1 MIHELLLNI
10 WKVIKHRLFILLVFI
25 IIIFWILINRIFELQ
40 IVKGQELAN
49 EFSIRIER
57 NIVLDGTRGNVYD
70 RNGIPLAIN
79 ELAYSVTLD
88 DSIPVDDRGI
98 MIRDLINVVEENGDN
113 IIVSFPINLNE
124 DNNFEFVGSN
134 SSIVRFKKEIFGKKQ
149 LSKIQESLTA
159 AEMIKFIRSDDF
171 FEMPEDKY
179 SDEETI
185 KICAIRY
192 ALYLTRGSKYKPL
205 KVAVDISEKTL
216 AMINENQ
223 DKFPGAKIIVEPR
236 RKYIDS
242 TYFSHIIGYT
252 KTISPGQLEK
262 LKVHGYNA
270 RDIVGQSGIENEME
284 IYLKGTDGKQTIEI
298 DNLGRT
304 RNIISTEEPKPGK
317 DIFLTIDKELQMR
330 TYDALEKQIANIVVE
345 KMYNTQ
351 PSRKGIIILLK
362 DVFASLFNNSIVSLE
377 QLENSDNEQY
387 QNNIYSSFIKH
398 YNKVV
403 DDINYD
409 LTQDINQYL
418 SEEDRYL
425 DYIIDNLVS
434 DGILLTRKKVE
445 DNETKDEKKDEKDKE
460 VEIEVYK
467 KYVNNE
473 LGIHELITTSIKE
486 KSVKIDKKEGENPSD
501 IEIYNYIKDYINNKI
516 LESTDFKR
524 LVYTTMTENERFF
537 YKDLCFMLI
546 EQGIVTSNEKEMS
559 DLKRGK
565 ISALNFMKSKIAN
578 LDIKPSELALNPS
591 TGSAVVVDVKTGE
604 VLSLVSYPSYDNNKF
619 VNKFDNNYYYK
630 LINDPTRP
638 LVHRATKERRAPGS
652 TFKMV
657 SAMAGLEEGVI
668 TKNTVIRDLGIFN
681 KISPPAKCWI
691 YTAYGSTHGNETVA
705 EALRD
710 SCNYFFYE
718 VGLRLGKD
726 EDGNYIPIEG
736 INKLM
741 KYIGKFGLDNK
752 SGIELS
758 EYSPMNP
765 TKDPVRAAI
774 GQDKNSYT
782 PVQLARY
789 ISTLANG
796 GTNFELNLVD
806 KIANHN
812 GEVYEDRTP
821 NIATKS
827 NFNPENIEIVH
838 SGMLKVTTKQ
848 NGIRGTAYSIFKD
861 LPIKVAGKTGTSQE
875 SKSKPDHATF
885 TAFAPYDDPEIA
897 VVVVIPYGYTAQNSG
912 KVVKEIIS
920 SYYDINGTSETTTM
934 SNKLEY

>member
-1 MIHELLLNI
+1 MIHELLLNV
-10 WKVIKHRLFILLVFI
+10 WKIVKHRLFILLVGI
-25 IIIFWILINRIFELQ
+25 LLIFWILINRIFELQ

-49 EFSIRIER
+49 EFSIGIKR
-57 NIVLDGTRGNVYD
+57 NIVLEGTRGNIYD
-70 RNGIPLAIN
+70 RNGIPLAVN

-88 DSIPVDDRGI
+88 DSIIVDDRGV
-98 MIRDLINVVEENGDN
+98 MIRDLINVIEENGDS
-113 IIVSFPINLNE
+113 IIVSFPIKLNE
-124 DNNFEFVGSN
+124 EGEFEFVGSN
-134 SSIVRFKKEIFGKKQ
+134 SSIVRFKKEIFGDKR
-149 LSKIQESLTA
+149 LSKVQESLTA
-159 AEMIKFIRSDDF
+159 EDMIKYIRSEDF
-171 FEMPEDKY
+171 FDMPVEKY
-179 SDEETI
+179 SDEEVI

-205 KVAVDISEKTL
+205 KVAVNISEKTL

-236 RKYIDS
+236 RQYIDS

-270 RDIVGQSGIENEME
+270 RDIVGQAGIEKEME
-284 IYLKGTDGKQTIEI
+284 IYLKGTDGKQTIDVDI
-298 DNLGRT
+298 SGRT
-304 RNIISTEEPKPGK
+304 RNIINTEEPVPGK
-317 DIFLTIDKELQMR
+317 DIFLTIDKELQMK
-330 TYDALEKQIANIVVE
+330 TYDALEKQIANVVVE
-345 KMYNTQ
+345 KMYTKQ
-351 PSRKGIIILLK
+351 PAKKGIFILLK
-362 DVFASLFNNSIVSLE
+362 DVFASLFNNGIISLE
-377 QLENSDNEQY
+377 QLESSSEEQN
-387 QNNIYSSFIKH
+387 QNNVYSTFNKH
-398 YNKVV
+398 YNNIV

-409 LTQDINQYL
+409 LANNVNQYL

-445 DNETKDEKKDEKDKE
+445 NKDTDDGKKEEETE
-460 VEIEVYK
+460 VEIEVYQ
-467 KYVNNE
+467 KYKNNE
-473 LGIHELITTSIKE
+473 ISINELLTTSIKE
-486 KSVKIDKKEGENPSD
+486 KSVIIDKKEGENPSD
-501 IEIYNYIKDYINNKI
+501 IEIYNYIIDYINTKI
-516 LESTDFKR
+516 LETNDFKR
-524 LVYTTMTENERFF
+524 LVYTTMAENEKF
-537 YKDLCFMLI
+537 YYRDLCFMLI

-565 ISALNFMKSKIAN
+565 ISALNFMKSKITN
-578 LDIKPSELALNPS
+578 LDIKPSQLALDPS

-619 VNKFDNNYYYK
+619 VNNFDSSYYYK
-630 LINDPTRP
+630 LINDPTKP

-668 TKNTVIRDLGIFN
+668 NKNTVIRDLGVFN
-681 KISPPAKCWI
+681 KISPSANCWI
-691 YTAYGSTHGNETVA
+691 YTAYGSNHGNETVD

-726 EDGNYIPIEG
+726 DEGNYIPIEG

-741 KYIGKFGLDNK
+741 KYVEKFGLDTK

-758 EYSPMNP
+758 EYSPKNP

-774 GQDKNSYT
+774 GQDNNSYT

-796 GTNFELNLVD
+796 GTNFELNIVD
-806 KIANHN
+806 KISNHS

-821 NIATKS
+821 NIATQS
-827 NFNPENIEIVH
+827 NFDPENTKIVH

-861 LPIKVAGKTGTSQE
+861 IPIKVAGKTGTSQE
-875 SKSKPDHATF
+875 SKSRPDHATF

-920 SYYDINGTSETTTM
+920 SYYDLYGTSETTTM

>member
-1 MIHELLLNI
+1 MIHELLLNV
-10 WKVIKHRLFILLVFI
+10 WKIIKHRLFILLVFI
-25 IIIFWILINRIFELQ
+25 LLIFWVLINRIFELQ

-49 EFSIRIER
+49 QFSIKSKR
-57 NIVLDGTRGNVYD
+57 NIVLEGTRGNIYD

-88 DSIPVDDRGI
+88 DSIPVEDRGI
-98 MIRDLINVVEENGDN
+98 MIRDLINVIEENGDN
-113 IIVSFPINLNE
+113 IIVTFPIKLRDDE
-124 DNNFEFVGSN
+124 EFEFVGSN
-134 SSIVRFKKEIFGKKQ
+134 SSIVRFKKEIFGKKR
-149 LSKIQESLTA
+149 LSKVQESLTA
-159 AEMIKFIRSDDF
+159 EDMIKFIRSDDF
-171 FEMPEDKY
+171 FNMPVEKY
-179 SDEETI
+179 SDEEVV

-192 ALYLTRGSKYKPL
+192 ALYLTRGSKFKPL
-205 KVAVDISEKTL
+205 KVAVDISQKTL

-236 RKYIDS
+236 RQYIDS

-270 RDIVGQSGIENEME
+270 RDIVGQAGIEKEME
-284 IYLKGTDGKQTIEI
+284 IYLKGTDGKQTIEV

-304 RNIISTEEPKPGK
+304 RNIISTEEPEPGK
-317 DIFLTIDKELQMR
+317 DVFLTIDKELQMK
-330 TYDALEKQIANIVVE
+330 TYDALEKQIANVVVE
-345 KMYNTQ
+345 KIYTKQ
-351 PSRKGIIILLK
+351 PSKKGIYILLK
-362 DVFASLFNNSIVSLE
+362 DVFASLFHNNTISLE
-377 QLENSDNEQY
+377 KLEYSSEEQY

-403 DDINYD
+403 NDINYNLAND
-409 LTQDINQYL
+409 VNQYL

-445 DNETKDEKKDEKDKE
+445 ADDGKKEEEIE
-460 VEIEVYK
+460 VKIEVYK
-467 KYVNNE
+467 QYENNE
-473 LGIHELITTSIKE
+473 ISINELINTSIKE
-486 KSVKIDKKEGENPSD
+486 KSVIIDKKEGENPTD
-501 IEIYNYIKDYINNKI
+501 IEIYNYIIDYINKKV
-516 LESTDFKR
+516 LENDFKR
-524 LVYTTMTENERFF
+524 LVYTTMAENGKFF
-537 YKDLCFMLI
+537 YRDLCFMLI

-559 DLKRGK
+559 DLIRGK
-565 ISALNFMKSKIAN
+565 FSALNFMKSKITN
-578 LDIKPSELALNPS
+578 LDIKPSQLALDPS

-619 VNKFDNNYYYK
+619 VNKFDTSYYYK
-630 LINDPTRP
+630 VINDPTTP
-638 LVHRATKERRAPGS
+638 LVHRATTERRAPGS

-668 TKNTVIRDLGIFN
+668 NKNTVIRDLGVFN
-681 KISPPAKCWI
+681 KISPPAKCWV

-726 EDGNYIPIEG
+726 DEGNYIPIEG

-741 KYIGKFGLDNK
+741 KYVEKFGLDTK

-758 EYSPMNP
+758 EYSPKNP

-796 GTNFELNLVD
+796 GTNFELNIVD
-806 KIANHN
+806 KISSHS

-827 NFNPENIEIVH
+827 DFDPENIKMVH

-848 NGIRGTAYSIFKD
+848 NGVRGTAYSIFKD

-875 SKSKPDHATF
+875 SKSRPDHATF

-897 VVVVIPYGYTAQNSG
+897 VVVVIPFGYTAQNSG

-920 SYYDINGTSETTTM
+920 NYYDLYGTSETTTM